1 MRSLKGR
8 AILGAVAAA
17 AVVAAAPLYSQPTQ
31 PAWIAR
37 SNANAQILLTLTAK
51 YGPEGA
57 ARQGV
62 QGLDE
67 AVTQLPSN
75 RRDTVRADT
84 RAALAELHNRLAA
97 ENDPLVAQDLQI
109 LVKAAQAQLDGLDL
123 SDKYDIPYINVP
135 ALVFSGIRALLD
147 DQIPD
152 ARRKAALVR
161 LRKYAGL
168 EPGFEPLTEQVKAR
182 SRDWRKPGQIGPA
195 KIEVETNLARSA
207 FFIDG
212 IAELFARY
220 KIEGYEASFATLKQQ
235 LTDYQ
240 AWVRREMLPAA
251 REDFRRPAETYAF
264 SLRQYG
270 VDLPAPELT
279 KIAHASFDEWQ
290 REAQQIAVRIAKD
303 RGWTY
308 TDYRDVIRE
317 LKKDQL
323 TGDAILP
330 HYQARL
336 KDIEA
341 IIVREKLVTLP
352 TRPAR
357 IRIATAAE
365 TAQQPA
371 PHMEPPPLMNNTGQ
385 QGAFVLPL
393 AAPTTTGSAAA
404 TNDFTFAAMS
414 WTLTAHEARPGHE
427 LQFASMVEHGV
438 SLARALYA
446 FNSANVEGWGLYA
459 EHILKPFEP
468 LDGQLFSLQSRMLR
482 AARAFI
488 DPELQSGTLTPEQ
501 GKRVLT
507 QDVGLSDAFAGTE
520 IERYTFQ
527 APGQATSYFYG
538 YTKLLELRKEVEAKM
553 GARFDQQK
561 FHDFILAQ
569 GLLPP
574 DLLRKAVLEDFD
586 RSTAK

>member
-1 MRSLKGR
+1 MVANRVRHACLVVLASA
-8 AILGAVAAA
+8 AIASAQP
-17 AVVAAAPLYSQPTQ
+17 AP

-37 SNANAQILLTLTAK
+37 SNENAQILLTLNAK

-62 QGLDE
+62 PGLDE
-67 AVTQLPSN
+67 AVTQLPAN
-75 RRDTVRADT
+75 RRESLKADT
-84 RAALAELHNRLAA
+84 RAALDELRKRLTAEK
-97 ENDPLVAQDLQI
+97 DPLVAQDLQI
-109 LVKAAQAQLDGLDL
+109 LVKAAQSQLDGLDL
-123 SDKYDIPYINVP
+123 SEKYDIPYINVP
-135 ALVFSGIRALLD
+135 AVVFSGLHALLD
-147 DQIPD
+147 DQIPE

-168 EPGFEPLTEQVKAR
+168 EPGFTPLTEQAKAR
-182 SRDWRKPGQIGPA
+182 TRDWQRPGQIGPP
-195 KIEVETNLARSA
+195 KVEVEANLARGD
-207 FFIDG
+207 FFING

-220 KIEGYEASFATLKQQ
+220 KIDGYEEPFAKLKQQ

-240 AWVRREMLPAA
+240 AWTRREMLPAA
-251 REDFRRPAETYAF
+251 RSDFRLQPEQYAF
-264 SLRQYG
+264 SLRQFG
-270 VDLPAPELT
+270 IDLPASELV
-279 KIAHASFDEWQ
+279 KVAHASFDEWQ
-290 REAQQIAVRIAKD
+290 REAQQTAARIAKD
-303 RGWTY
+303 RGWTF

-323 TGDAILP
+323 SGDAILP

-336 KDIEA
+336 KEIEA
-341 IIVREKLVTLP
+341 IIAREHLVTLP
-352 TRPAR
+352 ARPAR

-393 AAPTTTGSAAA
+393 AAPTTTGSTAQ

-459 EHILKPFEP
+459 EHIMKPFEP
-468 LDGQLFSLQSRMLR
+468 LDGQLFTLQSRMLR

-488 DPELQSGTLTPEQ
+488 DPELESGVLTPAQ

-507 QDVGLSDAFAGTE
+507 DDVMLSEAFAGTE

-538 YTKLLELRKEVEAKM
+538 YLKLLELRKEVEAKI
-553 GARFDQQK
+553 GTRFDQRA

-574 DLLRKAVLEDFD
+574 DLLRKAVLDDFVG
-586 RSTAK
+586 AAVK